1 MSASKNS
8 AGRRLTGNSRRIVMT
23 AMLSAVAFLLMFIE
37 FPIPAIIPSFIKLDF
52 SELPAL
58 IASFSLGPV
67 SGIAVCLV
75 KNLLHILIKGTS
87 SAGIGEL
94 SNFLLG
100 VCFVVPAGLIYKKD
114 HGRKGALI
122 ACLVGA
128 LTMGI
133 LCVPINY
140 FVTYPAYIRF
150 YGMPLE
156 GIIGMYQSI
165 LPAVRDLFWC
175 LVIFNL
181 PFTFFKGVCDAV
193 FTFLIYKRISPFLK
207 GR

>member
-1 MSASKNS
+1 MSTRT
-8 AGRRLTGNSRRIVMT
+8 AGRRLTGNPRRIVMT

-37 FPIPAIIPSFIKLDF
+37 FPIPAIIPPFIKLDF

-67 SGIAVCLV
+67 SGVIVCLV

-87 SAGIGEL
+87 SAGVGEL

-114 HGRKGALI
+114 HGRRGALI

-128 LTMGI
+128 LTMGV
-133 LCVPINY
+133 LCVPVNY
-140 FVTYPAYIRF
+140 FITYPAYIKF
-150 YGMPLE
+150 YGLPLAS
-156 GIIGMYQSI
+156 ILAMYQQI
-165 LPAVRDLFWC
+165 LPSVRDLFGC
-175 LVIFNL
+175 LVVFNL

-193 FTFLIYKRISPFLK
+193 FTFLLYKRISPFLK
-207 GR
+207 GK